1 MPDET
6 LRLSVI
12 SGDDAVLQLGIQKH
26 MLGKTGQLGLLATC
40 KAKASELPR
49 HHVHYKLLPSAVGT
63 EHYSKPFIEEG
74 I

>member
-1 MPDET
+1 MLDET

-12 SGDDAVLQLGIQKH
+12 SGDDAVLQLGIPKH

-49 HHVHYKLLPSAVGT
+49 QHVDYKSLLSVVGT
-63 EHYSKPFIEEG
+63 PQ
-74 I
+74 